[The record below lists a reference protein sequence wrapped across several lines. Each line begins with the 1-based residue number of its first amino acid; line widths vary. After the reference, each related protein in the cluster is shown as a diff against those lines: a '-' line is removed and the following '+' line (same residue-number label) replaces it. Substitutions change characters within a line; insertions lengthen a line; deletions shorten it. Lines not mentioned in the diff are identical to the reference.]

1 MSKIM
6 PEHLARS
13 AFVYVRQSTA
23 YQVANNLESQ
33 RRQYGLVERAR
44 QLGWEDV
51 QVVDDDLGKSG
62 GGTTRPGFE
71 KLLAAIC
78 EGRVGAVVSLEASRL
93 ARNGRDWHTLL
104 EFCGL
109 VGTLI
114 VDEDAVFDPRSP
126 NDRLLLGMK
135 GTMSEMELS
144 VFRQRSMEAMRQKA
158 RRGEL
163 HLTVAVGY
171 VKTEDGGIEKDPDRR
186 VQDGISLVFRKFAEL
201 QSVRQVLLWFRQEN
215 VLVPAIVQGRG
226 KRPIEWKAPVYHTL
240 HHILTNP
247 VYAGSYAYGR
257 RGTRVSIEGGRK
269 RVMRDNLRRNWRD
282 WEVLI
287 HDHHAGYVT
296 WAEFE
301 RNQHLIADNANGKSY
316 MGRGS
321 IRRGE
326 ALLPGLLRCARCGRR
341 LHVQYTG
348 KGGNTQRYV
357 CRGAFSAKAV
367 DNCIGFGGMRI
378 DRTVAQEALDR
389 LQPLG
394 IEAALAAM
402 QSYNERQSDKRQ
414 QIENAIQQAQY
425 EAARARRQY
434 DAVDPDNRLV
444 AGELERRWNEKLA
457 QLRDLEMQLDNLSQ
471 TEQTPALSA
480 DDRAKLMTLG
490 KDLAKAWNSPG
501 VSVETRKKII
511 RLLIKEIIIDVVG
524 ETLALVIHW
533 QGGDHTEM
541 KVKKNKVGQTR
552 WTTDAGVVDLVH
564 VLARQLPD
572 NVIAAILNRSGKTTA
587 HGASW
592 TRTHVRG
599 LRNTHGIPVYREGE
613 RSERGEVTLDEAAE
627 TLKVSRATAYRM
639 VTNGVIPGQQLCAG
653 APWIIR
659 LVDLQLDAV
668 RRDAEARRRARR
680 PISHHPLQ
688 NSLAL

>member
-1 MSKIM
+1 MNKIM

-23 YQVANNLESQ
+23 YQVVNNLESQ

-44 QLGWEDV
+44 QLGWDDV

-114 VDEDAVFDPRSP
+114 IDEDAVFDPRSP

-144 VFRQRSMEAMRQKA
+144 VFRQRSLEAMRQKA

-163 HLTVAVGY
+163 YLTVAVGY
-171 VKTEDGGIEKDPDRR
+171 VKTEDGRLEKDPDRR
-186 VQDGISLVFRKFAEL
+186 VQDGISLVFRKFTEL

-269 RVMRDNLRRNWRD
+269 HVTRDNLRRNWND

-287 HDHHAGYVT
+287 HDHHAGYLT

-341 LHVQYTG
+341 LHVHYTG

-357 CRGAFSAKAV
+357 CRGTFSAKAV

-378 DRTVAQEALDR
+378 DRTVAQEVLDR

-402 QSYNERQSDKRQ
+402 QAHNECQSDKRQ

-444 AGELERRWNEKLA
+444 AGELERRWNEKLV
-457 QLRDLEMQLDNLSQ
+457 QLHALEVQLDNLNQ
-471 TEQTPALSA
+471 TEQTPALSVA
-480 DDRAKLMTLG
+480 DRARLMILG
-490 KDLAKAWNSPG
+490 KDLAKAWDSPG

-511 RLLIKEIIIDVVG
+511 RLLVKEIIIDIID

-552 WTTDAGVVDLVH
+552 WTTEAGVIDLVR

-572 NVIAAILNRSGKTTA
+572 NAIAAILNRSGKTTA

-599 LRNTHGIPVYREGE
+599 LRNTHGI
-613 RSERGEVTLDEAAE
+613 
-627 TLKVSRATAYRM
+627 
-639 VTNGVIPGQQLCAG
+639 
-653 APWIIR
+653 
-659 LVDLQLDAV
+659 AV
-668 RRDAEARRRARR
+668 
-680 PISHHPLQ
+680 
-688 NSLAL
+688 

>member
-1 MSKIM
+1 MNKIL

-44 QLGWEDV
+44 QLGWDDV

-114 VDEDAVFDPRSP
+114 VDEDAIFDPRSP

-201 QSVRQVLLWFRQEN
+201 QTVRQVLLWFRQEN

-226 KRPIEWKAPVYHTL
+226 KRPIEWKSPVYHTL

-257 RGTRVSIEGGRK
+257 RGTRVTIEGGRK
-269 RVMRDNLRRNWRD
+269 RVMRDTLRRNWKD

-287 HDHHAGYVT
+287 HDHHAGYLT

-357 CRGAFSAKAV
+357 CRGAFSARAV

-378 DRTVAQEALDR
+378 DRTVAQEVLDR

-402 QSYNERQSDKRQ
+402 QAHNERQSDKRQ

-434 DAVDPDNRLV
+434 DTVDPDNRLV
-444 AGELERRWNEKLA
+444 AGELERRWNEKLV

-480 DDRAKLMTLG
+480 EDCARLMILG
-490 KDLAKAWNSPG
+490 KDLVKAWNSPG

-552 WTTDAGVVDLVH
+552 WTTDAGVVDLVR

-572 NVIAAILNRSGKTTA
+572 NVIAAILNRSGKTTV

-613 RSERGEVTLDEAAE
+613 RAERGEVTLDEAAE

-639 VTNGVIPGQQLCAG
+639 VTNGVIPAQQLCAG

-659 LVDLQLDAV
+659 LADLQLDAV
-668 RRDAEARRRARR
+668 RRDAEARRSRR
-680 PISHHPLQ
+680 PISHDPLQ
-688 NSLAL
+688 NSLTL